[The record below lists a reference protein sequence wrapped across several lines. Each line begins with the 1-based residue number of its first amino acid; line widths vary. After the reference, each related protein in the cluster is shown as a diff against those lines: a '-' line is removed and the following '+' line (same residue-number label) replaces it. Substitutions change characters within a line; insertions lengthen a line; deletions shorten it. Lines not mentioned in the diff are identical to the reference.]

1 MEKVKREILI
11 DSADV
16 LTPLFG
22 EYDANVKQI
31 EKSFGVHINVRD
43 SKLTVTG
50 EAPGVEGALAVIG
63 DMVGVIKKDKGIS
76 ADTTHYLIEMR
87 MKGINSQYA
96 EMMDDIICFTTRGKP
111 IKAKTLGQHRY
122 IDAIRHN
129 DIVFGIGPAG
139 TGKTYLAMA
148 MAITAFKNG
157 DVSRLILTRP
167 AVEAGEKLGFL
178 PGDLQDKVDPYLR
191 PLYDALFEI
200 MGPEA
205 FERNMEKGFIEVAPL
220 AYMRGRTLE
229 NAYIILDEAQNT
241 TPAQMKMFLTR
252 FGAGSKVIV
261 TGDVT
266 QIDLPS
272 GKRSGLIEAQR
283 VLKGIKGID
292 FIEFDYSDVV
302 RHRLVQRIIE
312 AYEKYDQT
320 RAAHQE
326 SEADSE
332 EKDAPRRRKHHDH
345 Y

>member
-205 FERNMEKGFIEVAPL
+205 FERNMEKGLIEVAPL
-220 AYMRGRTLE
+220 AYMRGRTL
-229 NAYIILDEAQNT
+229 NDAFIILDEAQNT
-241 TPAQMKMFLTR
+241 TSEQMKMFLTR
-252 FGAGSKVIV
+252 MGMGSKMVI

-266 QIDLPS
+266 QIDLPT
-272 GKRSGLIEAQR
+272 GKRSGLVEALE
-283 VLKGIKGID
+283 VLKDVDDIAIAQLTHK
-292 FIEFDYSDVV
+292 DVV
-302 RHRLVQRIIE
+302 RHELVQAIVR
-312 AYEKYDQT
+312 AYDKYAQKNAAAQREREMRFRART
-320 RAAHQE
+320 RN
-326 SEADSE
+326 
-332 EKDAPRRRKHHDH
+332 
-345 Y
+345 

>member
-1 MEKVKREILI
+1 LEKVKREILI

-205 FERNMEKGFIEVAPL
+205 FERNMEKGLIEVAPL

-345 Y
+345 H

>member
-205 FERNMEKGFIEVAPL
+205 FERNMEKGLIEVAPL

-332 EKDAPRRRKHHDH
+332 EKDAARRRKHHDH
-345 Y
+345 H

>member
-205 FERNMEKGFIEVAPL
+205 FERNMEKGLIEVAPL

-326 SEADSE
+326 TEADSE
-332 EKDAPRRRKHHDH
+332 EKDAARRRKHHDH
-345 Y
+345 H